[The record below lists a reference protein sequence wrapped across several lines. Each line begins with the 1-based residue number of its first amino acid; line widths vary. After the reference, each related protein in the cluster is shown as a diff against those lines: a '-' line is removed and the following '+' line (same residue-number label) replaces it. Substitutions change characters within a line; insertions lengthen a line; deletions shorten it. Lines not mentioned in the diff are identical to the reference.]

1 MTAIAERTET
11 HVSAEDIIER
21 MKPKP
26 RYNSLSFDV
35 TTLNEQITEL
45 LHDNETLD
53 AGIDAWE
60 DQIAKAQREIK
71 LAQRQ
76 RVKNDREAEKL
87 RAKRQIVAEAAF
99 RASAIDQP

>member
-1 MTAIAERTET
+1 MTNLAERTDQ
-11 HVSAEDIIER
+11 HVSAEDIVER

-35 TTLNEQITEL
+35 VTLNEQITEL
-45 LHDNETLD
+45 VRDNETLD
-53 AGIDAWE
+53 AGISAWE

-76 RVKNDREAEKL
+76 QAKNDREANKL
-87 RAKRQIVAEAAF
+87 RSKRQIVAEAAF

>member
-1 MTAIAERTET
+1 MTNLAERTDQ
-11 HVSAEDIIER
+11 HVSAEDIVER

-35 TTLNEQITEL
+35 VSLNEQITEL
-45 LHDNETLD
+45 VRDNETLD

-60 DQIAKAQREIK
+60 SEIHRITGEIRKAK
-71 LAQRQ
+71 RQ
-76 RVKNDREAEKL
+76 KAKNEGQAEKL

-99 RASAIDQP
+99 KASALDQP